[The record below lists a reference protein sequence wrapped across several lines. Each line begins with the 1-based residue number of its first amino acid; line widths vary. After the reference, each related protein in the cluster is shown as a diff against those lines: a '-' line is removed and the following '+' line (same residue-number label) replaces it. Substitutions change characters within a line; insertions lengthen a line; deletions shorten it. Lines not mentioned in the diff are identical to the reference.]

1 MTPTSCTATQ
11 FAALWAVSRP
21 TVTKWIAEGMPVVKA
36 GGNGL
41 RTSINPAEANPWL
54 LKREKRKQYP
64 ASAGLSLEAER
75 KRLIREQADREALD
89 NARKRG
95 EVIAYAVA
103 EEVVAGLAS
112 LIVSRLDGLGGR
124 LANELVNEPNP
135 AVIKDKILTE
145 CRAIREA
152 LAGSAKALGQYYQ
165 DLKKASAESA

>member
-1 MTPTSCTATQ
+1 MTPTSCTATE

-75 KRLIREQADREALD
+75 KRLIHEQADREALE
-89 NARKRG
+89 NACRRA
-95 EVIAYAVA
+95 EVIDYEVA
-103 EEVVAGLAS
+103 EGVITRLAS
-112 LIVSRLDGLGGR
+112 LTVSRLDGLGVR
-124 LANELVNEPNP
+124 LANELVNEPHP
-135 AVIKDKILTE
+135 AVIKDKILSE

-152 LAGSAKALGQYYQ
+152 LADSAKALGRHYQ
-165 DLKKASAESA
+165 DLKKASAEPA